1 MRINWLNLSTVVS
14 AGILV
19 GTMIFGLAYATG
31 WALGGIFGLGELGAY
46 FFEAVFFVI
55 AASGLIAFL
64 RAAVRADPILNPRD
78 LPASAASEVAPIPD
92 ARDRSAIR

>member
-1 MRINWLNLSTVVS
+1 MRINWLNLSTVGS

-31 WALGGIFGLGELGAY
+31 WALGGILGLGELGAY

-64 RAAVRADPILNPRD
+64 RTAVRADPILEARNV
-78 LPASAASEVAPIPD
+78 PASAENEVAPIP
-92 ARDRSAIR
+92 AREDQPAVL

>member
-1 MRINWLNLSTVVS
+1 MRINWLNLSTIVS
-14 AGILV
+14 AGIMV

-31 WALGGIFGLGELGAY
+31 WALGGILGLGDLGAY

-64 RAAVRADPILNPRD
+64 RTAVRADPILEPRD
-78 LPASAASEVAPIPD
+78 HPASPASEVAPIPD
-92 ARDRSAIR
+92 PQDQPAI